1 MPLKMVVDAVE
12 ARLAAEGTG
21 CPVFGINL
29 QGDTPEDG
37 SEFVQV
43 SYPVATG
50 SQISIGSPGS
60 NVYRE
65 EGTFRLAVHAQR
77 GTGVAEGLAKADQLA
92 AMFRGKILD
101 GAGNIRTYAPS
112 SPAIDDRNEEGMYY
126 TLSVSVPYEA
136 DIFG

>member
-12 ARLAAEGTG
+12 ARLAAEWTR

-37 SEFVQV
+37 SPFVQV

-65 EGTFRLAVHAQR
+65 EGTFRLAVNAQR
-77 GTGVAEGLAKADQLA
+77 GEGVADGLGWADELA
-92 AMFRGKILD
+92 ALFRGKILD
-101 GAGNIRTYAPS
+101 ETGNIRTYAPS

-126 TLSVSVPYEA
+126 TLSVSIPYEA
-136 DIFG
+136 DLLG